1 MADHVFTNS
10 LCLFLGLSFDLAV
23 DIEAC
28 MVAVED
34 FLDKGKADELLA
46 MTTASKSL
54 KTDLYTETRHFLSVC
69 FEFLQSII
77 I

>member
-1 MADHVFTNS
+1 MADHVFANS
-10 LCLFLGLSFDLAV
+10 LCLFLGLNFDLAV

-46 MTTASKSL
+46 MTIVSKSL
-54 KTDLYTETRHFLSVC
+54 KPYLYTETRHFLSVC
-69 FEFLQSII
+69 PEFRHGII